1 MQIFRVGEVCSFLKL
16 LISNVEELNDIWI
29 AGEVSNYS
37 QSAKGHI
44 YFSLKDEEGQL
55 AAVLFRQHALWQ
67 TSRLRNGLA
76 VVVHGE
82 VSVYAETGRLQIVA
96 DEVQEEGVGRL
107 ALAFDELKA
116 RLEAEGLFALE
127 RKRPLPPQPRVIGI
141 VTSAQ
146 AAAYQD
152 ILNILRRRYPLARVI
167 LSPTIVQGEGA
178 PAAIV
183 AALAELNRQPG
194 VEAIIVARGGGS
206 AEDLAAFNDERVAR
220 AVFASR
226 VPVVSGVGHETDST
240 IIDYVADLRA
250 PTPSAAAELVSPDF
264 RDIAAH
270 VQELR
275 AGAAGYLLDAYETS
289 KRRLLISQLRGQR
302 LSLRKL
308 LTNGTLRVDQ
318 DTTRAA
324 NRLQGAVNLGKLRL
338 LTLRARAKALDP
350 TAVLARG
357 YAIIR
362 NQQSGEIVTTADQV
376 APYSMVEIEFGGSS
390 FIARRL
396 AKRKE

>member
-55 AAVLFRQHALWQ
+55 SAVLFRQHALWQ
-67 TSRLRNGLA
+67 TSRLRNGLS

-116 RLEAEGLFALE
+116 QLEAEGLFALE

-152 ILNILRRRYPLARVI
+152 ILNVLGRRYPLARVI

-194 VEAIIVARGGGS
+194 VEVIIVARGGGS

-226 VPVVSGVGHETDST
+226 LPVVSGVGHETDST

-275 AGAAGYLLDAYETS
+275 AVAASYLLDAYETS
-289 KRRLLISQLRGQR
+289 KRRLLLSQLRGQR
-302 LSLRKL
+302 LSPRKL
-308 LTNGTLRVDQ
+308 IINGTLRVDQ

-324 NRLQGAVNLGKLRL
+324 NRLQGATNLGKLRL

-376 APYSMVEIEFGGSS
+376 APYSMIEIELGGSS